1 MNSVQK
7 NPRRDFL
14 SKIASGAAVSV
25 PALLASFDA
34 QATFSSD
41 FIEDVDHW
49 FSKIKGKHRM
59 VYDASEPHDG
69 FPIAWAWVFYKTN
82 NMTGTPDSELTAMV
96 VLRHKAVGLALNDA
110 MWEKYK
116 FGEAFKINDS
126 MAKAPA
132 IRNIYNVATEP
143 FWTSK
148 GIEGIKEL
156 SARGVM
162 FCVCDMA
169 LTNQSG
175 NFAKSM
181 NLKPEDVKSEWMNNL
196 LPGVQPVPSGVW
208 AIGRAQEK
216 GCGYC
221 YAGG

>member
-1 MNSVQK
+1 MISELK
-7 NPRRDFL
+7 TPRRDFL
-14 SKIASGAAVSV
+14 TKIASGAVLSV

-34 QATFSSD
+34 NATYSPD
-41 FIEDVDHW
+41 FVADAESW
-49 FSKIKGKHRM
+49 FSKVKGKHRI

-82 NMTGTPDSELTAMV
+82 NMTGTPDGELTAMV

-126 MAKAPA
+126 IAKAPA
-132 IRNIYNVATEP
+132 TKNIYNVPSEP

-148 GIEGIKEL
+148 GIEGIKDL
-156 SARGVM
+156 SARGVL

-169 LTNQSG
+169 LTNQAG
-175 NFAKSM
+175 NFAKNM
-181 NLKPEDVKSEWMNNL
+181 NLKAEDIKSDWMNNL

-216 GCGYC
+216 GCAYC